1 MGPLVNILYSPFL
14 VLTFRSN
21 SCSPPCSFNRRYS
34 HATLNI
40 GRRLAPSP
48 TRCTFTQNYWIRNF
62 KTYVVLEVKQVSPIH
77 DGVREIQT
85 YTDVR
90 VWENRAVLYTR
101 SKIDVGV
108 AFNVA
113 SSRDEALLRNL

>member
-1 MGPLVNILYSPFL
+1 
-14 VLTFRSN
+14 
-21 SCSPPCSFNRRYS
+21 
-34 HATLNI
+34 
-40 GRRLAPSP
+40 
-48 TRCTFTQNYWIRNF
+48 
-62 KTYVVLEVKQVSPIH
+62 VLEVKQVSPIH

-90 VWENRAVLYTR
+90 VWQNRAVLYTR

-113 SSRDEALLRNL
+113 SSRDEALLRNLDVSAYECRRHDPGGALYLCSLADPNAGLYLCSFRAETAT